1 MEHCRGRADDWPIA
15 ERIVEYIEQNYANQI
30 SLRDVAVAFG
40 YTASHLTYAF
50 RRSTGMPVTAWIIKR
65 RILAARILLGQPNV
79 NVAFV
84 CDATGFSDVSYFTR
98 QFERHVG
105 VTPGRFRSA
114 MLGWDAG
121 EQTIVS
127 HH

>member
-1 MEHCRGRADDWPIA
+1 MEQSRVRADDWPVA

-40 YTASHLTYAF
+40 YTPSHLTSAF

-65 RILAARILLGQPNV
+65 RILAARKLLGQPNV
-79 NVAFV
+79 NVAFA
-84 CDATGFSDVSYFTR
+84 CDAAGFNDLSYFTR

-105 VTPGRFRSA
+105 VTPGRFRSV
-114 MLGWDAG
+114 MHDGSIG
-121 EQTIVS
+121 KQPTVRP
-127 HH
+127 